1 MNPGKLFEQDFQNS
15 VPHYVYLYRLKDCPG
30 WVSACHCP
38 GGASP
43 RFMPS
48 NDYDFAMFWDG
59 KFWAMELKSTK
70 GVSFR
75 FDCLRS
81 NQRSGLL
88 SANLIHGVTAG
99 LLLNFR
105 KDEETWWMSIKDWAR
120 IEQHSAKKS
129 ININEV
135 RQMGVQMEGWRK
147 VTRYYWDVDNWM
159 RNWE

>member
-15 VPHYVYLYRLKDCPG
+15 VPHYVYLHRLKDCPG

-48 NDYDFAMFWDG
+48 NDYDYAMYWDG
-59 KFWAMELKSTK
+59 TFWALELKSTK

-75 FDCLRS
+75 FDCLRT
-81 NQRSGLL
+81 NQRDGLL
-88 SANLIHGVTAG
+88 VANRTPGVAAG

-105 KDEETWWMSIKDWAR
+105 KDEETWWVPIRTWLGSKKRAPRSRSTSKRCERSVHRWRGGAR
-120 IEQHSAKKS
+120 SPATI
-129 ININEV
+129 
-135 RQMGVQMEGWRK
+135 G
-147 VTRYYWDVDNWM
+147 T
-159 RNWE
+159 